1 MRMPDLDAR
10 LEPILRLLHRHDLVR
25 SLAQRQSPAK
35 PELVD
40 SLIERQYESELR
52 RRLAALDSADIAHLL
67 EMLPPQPRRA
77 VWHQVAVERAGEVLW
92 EAADTVAAD
101 LIEATPRD
109 HLLRLCW
116 HMDPDGLHQVQ
127 HLIPQDVLSELRNT
141 LDPGKR
147 AWLQTTARYA
157 EGSVGE
163 LMSPDVVVVP
173 ETATIKTTLRA
184 FRQLQEVPDQTD
196 QLFVVDQDQRLI
208 GALPL
213 KTMLVSRPRTPI
225 AELMQ
230 PDVQRFKADDDAQE
244 AARAFERYDLV
255 SAPVIDERGRILGR
269 LTVDVMMDTIR
280 EEAEDDLLRRDGLS
294 GDEDLF
300 GPVWRSAQR
309 RWLWLAVNLMTA
321 FVASRVIGL
330 FEHSIEQLVAL
341 ATLMPI
347 VASVAG
353 NTGNQTVALFVRG
366 LAMDQVNSG
375 NIRYLSFKEAA
386 VSSINGLV
394 WGSAMGLVASL
405 LYGNAALG
413 LVMAAA
419 MLINLILAAVVGIAV
434 PAAMHRL
441 GRDPAFGS
449 SVLLTFTTDSM
460 GFFIFLGLATVF
472 LLP

>member
-1 MRMPDLDAR
+1 
-10 LEPILRLLHRHDLVR
+10 
-25 SLAQRQSPAK
+25 
-35 PELVD
+35 
-40 SLIERQYESELR
+40 
-52 RRLAALDSADIAHLL
+52 
-67 EMLPPQPRRA
+67 
-77 VWHQVAVERAGEVLW
+77 
-92 EAADTVAAD
+92 
-101 LIEATPRD
+101 
-109 HLLRLCW
+109 
-116 HMDPDGLHQVQ
+116 MDPDALHQIQ
-127 HLIPQDVLSELRNT
+127 HLIPQDVLDELRNT
-141 LDPGKR
+141 LEPSKR
-147 AWLQTTARYA
+147 AWLQTTARYPK
-157 EGSVGE
+157 GSTGE

-213 KTMLVSRPRTPI
+213 KTMLVSRPRVPI
-225 AELMQ
+225 VELMN
-230 PDVQRFKADDDAQE
+230 PDVQRFEAQGDAQE

-255 SAPVIDERGRILGR
+255 SAPVVDERGRILGR

-280 EEAEDDLLRRDGLS
+280 NEAEDDLLRRDGLS
-294 GDEDLF
+294 GEEDLF
-300 GPVWRSAQR
+300 GPVWRSARR

-353 NTGNQTVALFVRG
+353 NTGNQTVALLVRG
-366 LAMDQVNSG
+366 LAMDQINSG

-386 VSSINGLV
+386 ISSINGLV
-394 WGSAMGLVASL
+394 WGSVIGLVASA
-405 LYGNAALG
+405 LYGNVALG

-419 MLINLILAAVVGIAV
+419 MLINLVLAAAVGIAV

-449 SVLLTFTTDSM
+449 SVLLTFATDSM

-472 LLP
+472 LLH

>member
-1 MRMPDLDAR
+1 MLDLDAR

-25 SLAQRQSPAK
+25 SLAHRQSPAK
-35 PELVD
+35 AELVD
-40 SLIERQYESELR
+40 SLVERQYESELR
-52 RRLAALDSADIAHLL
+52 RRLAALGPADVAHLL

-101 LIEATPRD
+101 LIEATDRD
-109 HLLRLCW
+109 RLLRLCW
-116 HMDPDGLHQVQ
+116 HMDPDALHQIQ
-127 HLIPQDVLSELRNT
+127 HLIPQDVLGELRTT
-141 LDPGKR
+141 LEPGKR
-147 AWLQTTARYA
+147 AWLRTTARYPK
-157 EGSVGE
+157 GSVGE

-173 ETATIKTTLRA
+173 ETATIKATLRA
-184 FRQLQEVPDQTD
+184 VRQLQEVPDQTD
-196 QLFVVDQDQRLI
+196 QLYVVDQDQRLI

-225 AELMQ
+225 AELMNR
-230 PDVQRFKADDDAQE
+230 DVQRFKADADAQE

-255 SAPVIDERGRILGR
+255 SAPVVDERARILGR

-294 GDEDLF
+294 GEEDLF
-300 GPVWRSAQR
+300 GPVWPSARR

-330 FEHSIEQLVAL
+330 FEDSIEQLVAL

-394 WGSAMGLVASL
+394 WGSVIGLVASV

-434 PAAMHRL
+434 PAAMHRV

-472 LLP
+472 LLR